1 MTQQNLPFRIGH
13 GFDVHRFKQGDSIM
27 LGGVKIPHTHAFDA
41 HSDGDVLIHSICD
54 ALLGAIAAGDIGQH
68 FPDTDEA
75 YKNID
80 SCVLL
85 AKVNTMVA
93 ESGYILG
100 NLDVTVI
107 AQVPRL
113 LSKDGEEGYPGNLD
127 VTVIAQVPR
136 LAAFIQPIRKH
147 LAAELG
153 IAISQI
159 NVKATT
165 TEKLGYIGREEGIAV
180 HSVVIIAKQ

>member
-1 MTQQNLPFRIGH
+1 MTQLALPFRIGH

-27 LGGVKIPHTHAFDA
+27 LGGVKIPHTHAFEA

-68 FPDTDEA
+68 FPDSDEA

-85 AKVNTMVA
+85 AKVNTLVA
-93 ESGYILG
+93 ETGYKLG

-107 AQVPRL
+107 AQ
-113 LSKDGEEGYPGNLD
+113 
-127 VTVIAQVPR
+127 APR
-136 LAAFIQPIRKH
+136 LAAFILPIRER
-147 LAAELG
+147 LAAELNSD
-153 IAISQI
+153 ISQI

-180 HSVVIIAKQ
+180 HSVVLLAKQ

>member
-1 MTQQNLPFRIGH
+1 MTQLELPFRIGH

-27 LGGVKIPHTHAFDA
+27 LGGVKIPHTHAFEA

-54 ALLGAIAAGDIGQH
+54 ALLGAIAAGDIGRY

-80 SCVLL
+80 SSVLL

-93 ESGYILG
+93 ETGYKLG
-100 NLDVTVI
+100 NLDVSVI
-107 AQVPRL
+107 AQ
-113 LSKDGEEGYPGNLD
+113 S
-127 VTVIAQVPR
+127 PR
-136 LAAFIQPIRKH
+136 LAAFILPIRER
-147 LAAELG
+147 LAAELNSD
-153 IAISQI
+153 ISQI

-180 HSVVIIAKQ
+180 HSVVLLVK

>member
-1 MTQQNLPFRIGH
+1 MTQLELPFRIGH

-27 LGGVKIPHTHAFDA
+27 LGGVKIPHTHAFEA

-93 ESGYILG
+93 ETGYKLG

-107 AQVPRL
+107 AQ
-113 LSKDGEEGYPGNLD
+113 S
-127 VTVIAQVPR
+127 PR
-136 LAAFIQPIRKH
+136 LAAFILPIRER
-147 LAAELG
+147 LATELNSD
-153 IAISQI
+153 ISQI

-180 HSVVIIAKQ
+180 HSVVLLAKQ

>member
-1 MTQQNLPFRIGH
+1 MTQLALPFRIGH

-27 LGGVKIPHTHAFDA
+27 LGGVKIPHTHAFEA

-93 ESGYILG
+93 ETGYKLG

-107 AQVPRL
+107 AQ
-113 LSKDGEEGYPGNLD
+113 
-127 VTVIAQVPR
+127 APR
-136 LAAFIQPIRKH
+136 LAAFILPIRER
-147 LAAELG
+147 LAAELNSD
-153 IAISQI
+153 ISQI

-180 HSVVIIAKQ
+180 HSVVLLAKQ

>member
-1 MTQQNLPFRIGH
+1 MTQLELPFRIGH

-27 LGGVKIPHTHAFDA
+27 LGGVKIPHTHAFEA

-75 YKNID
+75 YENID

-93 ESGYILG
+93 ETGYKLG

-107 AQVPRL
+107 AQ
-113 LSKDGEEGYPGNLD
+113 
-127 VTVIAQVPR
+127 APR
-136 LAAFIQPIRKH
+136 LAAFILPIRER
-147 LAAELG
+147 LAAELDT
-153 IAISQI
+153 AISQI
-159 NVKATT
+159 NIKATT
-165 TEKLGYIGREEGIAV
+165 TERLGYLGREEGIAV
-180 HSVVIIAKQ
+180 HSVVLLAKR

>member
-1 MTQQNLPFRIGH
+1 MTQLELPFRIGH

-27 LGGVKIPHTHAFDA
+27 LGGVKIPHTHAFEA

-93 ESGYILG
+93 ETGYKLG

-107 AQVPRL
+107 AQ
-113 LSKDGEEGYPGNLD
+113 S
-127 VTVIAQVPR
+127 PR
-136 LAAFIQPIRKH
+136 LATYIQPIRKR
-147 LAAELG
+147 LADELD
-153 IAISQI
+153 IAVSQI

-165 TEKLGYIGREEGIAV
+165 TEKLGYTGREEGIAV
-180 HSVVIIAKQ
+180 HSVALLANR

>member
-1 MTQQNLPFRIGH
+1 MTQLELPFRIGH

-27 LGGVKIPHTHAFDA
+27 LGGVKIPHTHAFEA

-93 ESGYILG
+93 ETGYKLG

-107 AQVPRL
+107 AQ
-113 LSKDGEEGYPGNLD
+113 
-127 VTVIAQVPR
+127 APR
-136 LAAFIQPIRKH
+136 LAAFIRPIRER
-147 LAAELG
+147 LAAELNSD
-153 IAISQI
+153 ISQI

-180 HSVVIIAKQ
+180 HSVVLLAKQ

>member
-1 MTQQNLPFRIGH
+1 MTQLALPFRIGH

-27 LGGVKIPHTHAFDA
+27 LGGVKIPHTHAFEA

-93 ESGYILG
+93 ETGYKLG

-107 AQVPRL
+107 AQ
-113 LSKDGEEGYPGNLD
+113 
-127 VTVIAQVPR
+127 APR
-136 LAAFIQPIRKH
+136 LAAFILPSRER
-147 LAAELG
+147 LAAELNSD
-153 IAISQI
+153 ISQI

-180 HSVVIIAKQ
+180 HSVVLLAKQ

>member
-1 MTQQNLPFRIGH
+1 MTRQNLPFRIGH

-41 HSDGDVLIHSICD
+41 HSDGDVLIHSVCD

-80 SCVLL
+80 SSVLL
-85 AKVNTMVA
+85 EKVNTMVA
-93 ESGYILG
+93 ETGYILG

-107 AQVPRL
+107 AQ
-113 LSKDGEEGYPGNLD
+113 
-127 VTVIAQVPR
+127 APR

-147 LAAELG
+147 LAAELNTD
-153 IAISQI
+153 ISQI

-180 HSVVIIAKQ
+180 HSVVILTKQ